1 MQFTSLEVHKKRR
14 KCCEPNCM
22 FTPGATKA
30 INLLKKKKK
39 HSYDVTMAMSL
50 VELFLTFFFFF
61 SHAGYPCHVTFVTQI
76 TFVALVSRKWIIS
89 VDFAALVA
97 LDVRMHSKASFS
109 LVAKEHLYHRAQS
122 IL

>member
-61 SHAGYPCHVTFVTQI
+61 LVMLVTHAMLLLSLRSLLLLWSVGSGLL
-76 TFVALVSRKWIIS
+76 AL
-89 VDFAALVA
+89 
-97 LDVRMHSKASFS
+97 
-109 LVAKEHLYHRAQS
+109 
-122 IL
+122 ILQL